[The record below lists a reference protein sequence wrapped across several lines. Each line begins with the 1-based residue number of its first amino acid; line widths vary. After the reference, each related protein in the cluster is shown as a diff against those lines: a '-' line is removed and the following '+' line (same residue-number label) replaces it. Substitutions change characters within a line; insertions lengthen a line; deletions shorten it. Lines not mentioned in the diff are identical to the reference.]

1 MPRDGPPQLSARLML
16 PILPQKPLPVQCRHT
31 AASAQWSR
39 REESPRLDLT
49 PRERALE
56 RAMRK
61 EARIRV
67 PPSDHNPGVHNR
79 MVVRDR
85 PNEDPIPLKCTRGCC
100 RKSSVSGPCTES
112 YRPCRFCAQPVEGS
126 PYFDTHE
133 HQSAEILS
141 MGDELSEYHDTL
153 KMKLNTRFK
162 SLGRAFRMIDQ
173 NKSNTCDVQ
182 ELQQG
187 LTRMFNLEHIPQV
200 HMERMAEL
208 MDSSGDGVV
217 RLDEFSRFFTDD
229 HRPQSAVNVRRENA
243 LRKARRP
250 ASSPT
255 RERSHAGS
263 HAR

>member
-16 PILPQKPLPVQCRHT
+16 PSLPQKPLPVQCRHT

-79 MVVRDR
+79 MV
-85 PNEDPIPLKCTRGCC
+85 
-100 RKSSVSGPCTES
+100 
-112 YRPCRFCAQPVEGS
+112 PVEGS